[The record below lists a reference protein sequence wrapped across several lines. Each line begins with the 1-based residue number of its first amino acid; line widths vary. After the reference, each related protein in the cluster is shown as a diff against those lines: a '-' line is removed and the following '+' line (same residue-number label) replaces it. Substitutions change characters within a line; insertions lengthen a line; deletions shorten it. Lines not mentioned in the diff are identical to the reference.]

1 MSEATF
7 ITITAILVLIVG
19 ILMAVTSANEKKQK
33 RAEEKHQIE
42 SNKAELIAMIDDALK
57 DERR

>member
-7 ITITAILVLIVG
+7 ITIIAILVSIVG
-19 ILMAVTSANEKKQK
+19 ISMAVISANEKKQK
-33 RAEEKHQIE
+33 RAEEKQIE
-42 SNKAELIAMIDDALK
+42 ESKKAELIAMIDDALK